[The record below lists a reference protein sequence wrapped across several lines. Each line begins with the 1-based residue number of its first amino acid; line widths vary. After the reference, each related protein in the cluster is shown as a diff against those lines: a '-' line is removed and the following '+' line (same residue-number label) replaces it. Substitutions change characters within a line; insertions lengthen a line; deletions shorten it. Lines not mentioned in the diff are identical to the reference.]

1 MRFLEGAIVDK
12 EHSVESLAWTE
23 WSRPS
28 KASVIAVAIIVEA
41 AVLDCSGSPAFRM
54 HKVPKGEIFLVS

>member
-1 MRFLEGAIVDK
+1 MRFLEGTIVDK
-12 EHSVESLAWTE
+12 EHPVESLAWTE

-41 AVLDCSGSPAFRM
+41 AVALLRLFWKPCFQDA
-54 HKVPKGEIFLVS
+54 